1 MTLREFLEIPNNQ
14 YINSMMKWEFQFL
27 LFQNDSIDFV
37 LRPDHLEK
45 SNKDT
50 IEIVVEAKVVLN
62 IIKMKATVLEKKEK
76 IIAMADMTKD

>member
-1 MTLREFLEIPNNQ
+1 
-14 YINSMMKWEFQFL
+14 MKWESQFL
-27 LFQNDSIDFV
+27 LFQNDSIDLV

-45 SNKDT
+45 SNKDI

-76 IIAMADMTKD
+76 RIAMADMTKD

>member
-1 MTLREFLEIPNNQ
+1 
-14 YINSMMKWEFQFL
+14 MKWESQFL
-27 LFQNDSIDFV
+27 LFQNDSIDLV

-45 SNKDT
+45 LNKDI

-76 IIAMADMTKD
+76 RIAMADMTKD

>member
-14 YINSMMKWEFQFL
+14 YINSMMKWESQFL
-27 LFQNDSIDFV
+27 LFQNDSIDLI

-45 SNKDT
+45 SNKDI

-76 IIAMADMTKD
+76 RIAMADMTKD

>member
-14 YINSMMKWEFQFL
+14 YINSMMKWESQFL
-27 LFQNDSIDFV
+27 LFQNDNIDLV

-45 SNKDT
+45 SNKNI

-62 IIKMKATVLEKKEK
+62 IIEMKAWILEKEEK
-76 IIAMADMTKD
+76 RIAMADMTKD